1 MPDTIERRY
10 ALTKVAPGDYL
21 LPSNDGRTI
30 WRIARYDE
38 RPNWRLWGLWR
49 WRNEGADVFAYIDT
63 ADWDRWEMVDARSET
78 RAEAI
83 REALRIG

>member
-1 MPDTIERRY
+1 MTAAMHVERKY
-10 ALTKVAPGDYL
+10 VLTKVAPGDYL

-49 WRNEGADVFAYIDT
+49 WNGPSLGVDVSHDG
-63 ADWDRWEMVDARSET
+63 WGLWEMVDSRCET
-78 RAEAI
+78 RADAI
-83 REALRIG
+83 RQAMRMA